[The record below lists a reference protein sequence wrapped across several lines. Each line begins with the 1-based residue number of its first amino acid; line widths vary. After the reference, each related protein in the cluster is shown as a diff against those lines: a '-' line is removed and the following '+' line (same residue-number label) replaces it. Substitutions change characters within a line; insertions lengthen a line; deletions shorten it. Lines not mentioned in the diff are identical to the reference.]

1 MALII
6 SRADVTSDRIIE
18 DLPDRFLKV
27 SPTKYLE
34 SIDVDPIPSQIAII
48 NAVNKYR
55 FVCAAISRRQ
65 GKTYIANI
73 IGQCVALVP
82 NSNILI
88 MSPNYNLSMIS
99 WELQRMLI
107 KHHHLEVEKDNAKD
121 RVIVLENG
129 STIRMGSVNQ
139 VDSCVGRSY
148 DLIIFDEAALTS
160 EGKDAFNVSLRP
172 TLDRDNARAIF
183 ISTPRGKTNWFAE
196 FWNRG
201 FDIGENGEHSEYPQW
216 CSIKATYHDN
226 PRMTAEDVS
235 DAKRSMSDAEFNQE
249 YMADFNTYVGQIWTL
264 REEFVVDPEETIED
278 PDGNEVYKY
287 PEFHPSE
294 EIEVDMVAGLDLGF
308 RDATAMVV
316 IGYNFKT
323 EIFYVLDEYYEN
335 GRTTS
340 GYAENIQRLIEKWQI
355 DYVYID
361 SAAQQTR
368 FDFAQEYDI
377 PTINAKK
384 SILDGIGYV
393 ASLVDTGKLYV
404 NKHCTYVLR
413 SFDAYR
419 WDPNPNLIREKPV
432 HDDSSHMAD
441 AIRYALY
448 SFEGQISIS

>member
-1 MALII
+1 MALLV
-6 SRADVTSDRIIE
+6 SRSDVVTDHIIE
-18 DLPDRFLKV
+18 DLPNRFIKV
-27 SPTKYLE
+27 PITRYLE
-34 SIDVDPIPSQIAII
+34 SINVEPLPSQMAII

-55 FVCAAISRRQ
+55 FVCAAVSRRQ

-82 NSNILI
+82 NSNVLI
-88 MSPNYNLSMIS
+88 MSPNYNLSTIS
-99 WELQRMLI
+99 WDLQRMFI
-107 KHHHLEVEKDNAKD
+107 KHHNLEVEKDNAKD

-201 FDIGENGEHSEYPQW
+201 FDIGADGQHEEFPQW
-216 CSIKATYHDN
+216 CSIQATWKDN
-226 PRMTAEDVS
+226 PRMTEEDVA
-235 DAKRSMSDAEFNQE
+235 DARKSMSDKEFDQE
-249 YMADFNTYVGQIWTL
+249 YEASFNSFEGQIWSL
-264 REEFVVDPEETIED
+264 DEDDIVDPAELNED
-278 PDGNEVYKY
+278 GSLKY
-287 PEFHPSE
+287 PQFTPGEAELDWVS
-294 EIEVDMVAGLDLGF
+294 GLDLGF
-308 RDATAMVV
+308 RDATAMCV
-316 IGYNFKT
+316 IGYDWKA
-323 EIFYVLDEYYEN
+323 EQFYIVDEYYEN
-335 GRTTS
+335 KKTTA
-340 GYAENIQRLIEKWQI
+340 GYAANVQRLIDRWGI

-368 FDFAQEYDI
+368 YDFAQEYDI

-384 SILDGIGYV
+384 SVLDGIGYV
-393 ASLVDTGKLYV
+393 ASLTDNRKIKVSRDCKKTLAA
-404 NKHCTYVLR
+404 
-413 SFDAYR
+413 FDAYR
-419 WDPNPNLIREKPV
+419 WDPNPNLIKEKPL

-448 SFEGQISIS
+448 SFEGTIGIS

>member
-1 MALII
+1 MALEI
-6 SRADVTSDRIIE
+6 SRADVVSSHIIE
-18 DLPDRFLKV
+18 DLPDRFIKV
-27 SPTKYLE
+27 PISAYLD
-34 SIDVDPIPSQIAII
+34 SIGVDPLPSQIAII

-82 NSNILI
+82 GSNVLI

-99 WELQRMLI
+99 WELQRMFI
-107 KHHHLEVEKDNAKD
+107 KHHQLEVEKDNAKD
-121 RVIVLENG
+121 RVIMLENG

-172 TLDRDNARAIF
+172 TLDRHNARAIF

-196 FWNRG
+196 FYNRG
-201 FDIGENGEHSEYPQW
+201 YDTGENGEEESFPQW
-216 CSIKATYHDN
+216 CSIKATYLDN
-226 PRMTAEDVS
+226 PRMTQEDVD
-235 DAKRSMSDAEFNQE
+235 DAKRSMSDNEFKQE
-249 YMADFNTYVGQIWTL
+249 YMADFNSYEGQIWSLDT
-264 REEFVVDPEETIED
+264 ENCVVDPD
-278 PDGNEVYKY
+278 EVSKDTGEPKY
-287 PEFHPSE
+287 PEFQPGAE
-294 EIEVDMVAGLDLGF
+294 NLDMVAGLDLGF
-308 RDATAMVV
+308 RDATAMCV

-323 EIFYVLDEYYEN
+323 EKFFVVDEYYEN
-335 GRTTS
+335 GKTTS
-340 GYAENIQRLIEKWQI
+340 GYAANVQRLIDKWNI
-355 DYVYID
+355 DYIYID

-384 SILDGIGYV
+384 SVLDGIGYV
-393 ASLVDTGKLYV
+393 ASLVDNNRILVSK
-404 NKHCTYVLR
+404 NCRKVLAA
-413 SFDAYR
+413 FDAYR
-419 WDPNPNLIREKPV
+419 WDPNPNLVKEKPL

-441 AIRYALY
+441 ALRYALY
-448 SFEGQISIS
+448 SFEGQIGIS

>member
-1 MALII
+1 MALLI
-6 SRADVTSDRIIE
+6 SRADVVSDHIIE
-18 DLPDRFLKV
+18 DLPDRFIKV
-27 SPTKYLE
+27 PISRYLE
-34 SIDVDPIPSQIAII
+34 TIQVEPLPSQMAII

-82 NSNILI
+82 GSNVLI
-88 MSPNYNLSMIS
+88 MSPNYNLSTIS
-99 WELQRMLI
+99 WDLQRMFI
-107 KHHHLEVEKDNAKD
+107 KHHMLEVDKDNAKD
-121 RVIVLENG
+121 RVIVLGNG

-201 FDIGENGEHSEYPQW
+201 FDINADGQHEKFPQW
-216 CSIKATYHDN
+216 CSIQATYKDN
-226 PRMTAEDVS
+226 PRMTEEDV
-235 DAKRSMSDAEFNQE
+235 AEARRTMSDKEFEQE
-249 YMADFNTYVGQIWTL
+249 YEASFNSFEGQIWSL
-264 REEFVVDPEETIED
+264 DEDECVVDPS
-278 PDGNEVYKY
+278 EVLESGDLKY
-287 PEFHPSE
+287 PAFHPG
-294 EIEVDMVAGLDLGF
+294 EVELDMVAGLDLGF
-308 RDATAMVV
+308 RDATAMCV
-316 IGYNFKT
+316 IGYDWKG
-323 EIFYVLDEYYEN
+323 EKFYVLDEYYEN
-335 GRTTS
+335 GKTTS
-340 GYAENIQRLIEKWQI
+340 GYAKNVSRLIDKWGI

-368 FDFAQEYDI
+368 YDFAQEYDI

-384 SILDGIGYV
+384 SLLDGIGYV
-393 ASLVDTGKLYV
+393 ASLADNNRIIVS
-404 NKHCTYVLR
+404 KHCKKVLAA
-413 SFDAYR
+413 FDAYR
-419 WDPNPNLIREKPV
+419 WDPNPNLVKEKPL
-432 HDDSSHMAD
+432 HDESSHMAD

-448 SFEGQISIS
+448 SFEGQIGVS